1 MKVRRRNCRLIF
13 LYNKS
18 PPGASAL
25 GGCRKEDFLASG
37 LICDARNAGFAML
50 LTKQSHEHV
59 GVFAIYLDIT
69 VVAYLKIAE
78 FVGFG
83 SVLSSVTNSDSLDGV
98 VCVDVN
104 DDVVAHLW
112 FDDEMV
118 GVAAIEPGGAPQI
131 DNQGSDGSDCAV
143 YCPHDYVGEDA

>member
-1 MKVRRRNCRLIF
+1 MHLGDVERKIF
-13 LYNKS
+13 WQ
-18 PPGASAL
+18 
-25 GGCRKEDFLASG
+25 SG

-59 GVFAIYLDIT
+59 GVFAVYLDIA
-69 VVAYLKIAE
+69 VVAYLKITE
-78 FVGFG
+78 FVGFS
-83 SVLSSVTNSDSLDGV
+83 SVLSSVSNSDSLDGV
-98 VCVDVN
+98 VCVDVYDN
-104 DDVVAHLW
+104 VVAHLW

-131 DNQGSDGSDCAV
+131 DNQGSDGSERAV